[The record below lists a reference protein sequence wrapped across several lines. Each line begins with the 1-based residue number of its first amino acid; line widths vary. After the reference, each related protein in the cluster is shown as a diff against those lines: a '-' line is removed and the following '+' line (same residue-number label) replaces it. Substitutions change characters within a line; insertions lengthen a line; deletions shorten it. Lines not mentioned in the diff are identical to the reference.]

1 MLLKASQRVHPSP
14 QPLDT
19 TITAPASPAPSAFI
33 GARFQLHRRGTPVRQ
48 CSRISLA
55 GKSRDQEKG
64 RHGFESQLHHPRG
77 SFTPALLR
85 ASVSSR
91 AKGASLQPPSQ
102 GSVAGTTRTQTLLQD
117 LTPSLAEGEDN
128 RQWPP
133 LVVNATPGGRP
144 GFQGRESASPA
155 PSQARAQPPP
165 GCAPV
170 RYSSP

>member
-19 TITAPASPAPSAFI
+19 TITAPASPAPSAFT

-77 SFTPALLR
+77 SFTPPLLR

-91 AKGASLQPPSQ
+91 VKGASLQPPSQ
-102 GSVAGTTRTQTLLQD
+102 GSVAGTTRTRTLLQD

-128 RQWPP
+128 IDSGRHSLSTQLQAEGPASKGE
-133 LVVNATPGGRP
+133 NA
-144 GFQGRESASPA
+144 
-155 PSQARAQPPP
+155 QALPPP
-165 GCAPV
+165 RHVP
-170 RYSSP
+170 SPHQDVLR